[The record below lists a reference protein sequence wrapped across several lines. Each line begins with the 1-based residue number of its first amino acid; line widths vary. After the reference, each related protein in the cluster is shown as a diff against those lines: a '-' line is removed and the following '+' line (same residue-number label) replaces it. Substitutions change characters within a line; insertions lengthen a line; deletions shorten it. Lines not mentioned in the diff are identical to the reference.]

1 MHERKHVS
9 LGPIHVGDGHPTVI
23 VAELGVNHLGDP
35 GRMLAMI
42 DAAIDAGAD
51 LLKFQTYSA
60 EKRYDRATNPKA
72 DEFISNLARWEL
84 PREVEAH
91 MWEHAVRRG
100 ATVFTSPF
108 DAESAAFAHELGSV
122 GFKLAAFEV
131 VNLSL
136 VRALAQFGKPVV
148 ISRGMCSFEE
158 LDRAIEILQ
167 EGGCPVVLL
176 HCISSYPV
184 QRQDSNL
191 AMIRTLRERYTWPV
205 GHSDH
210 TRGCDLPPLA
220 VACGANMIEKHFTV
234 NPKLRESD
242 NPFSITPGELREI
255 VFRVRQVEEWLG
267 SGEITRIPAEE
278 FMWSFRRKTA

>member
-1 MHERKHVS
+1 MQPRHEVA
-9 LGPIHVGDGHPTVI
+9 LGPHTVGDGHPVSI

-35 GRMLAMI
+35 GRMLEMI
-42 DAAIDAGAD
+42 DAAVDAGAD

-60 EKRYDRATNPKA
+60 ESRYDRLTNPKA
-72 DEFISNLARWEL
+72 DEFIENLARWEL
-84 PREVEAH
+84 PRDVEAR
-91 MWEHAVRRG
+91 MWEHAAGRG

-108 DAESAAFAHELGSV
+108 DPDSAAFAHELGSV

-136 VRALAQFGKPVV
+136 VRALAGYGKPVV
-148 ISRGMCSFEE
+148 ISRGMCSYDE
-158 LDRAIEILQ
+158 LDTAIEILR

-184 QRQDSNL
+184 QRHDSNL
-191 AMIRTLRERYTWPV
+191 AMIRALRERYPWPV

-242 NPFSITPGELREI
+242 NPFSVTPGELREI
-255 VFRVRQVEEWLG
+255 VFRVRQVESWLG